1 MPALRR
7 WRVGLAV
14 LGLALVGCADTEG
27 GSEAVKHPTTT
38 RADEKA
44 QAERQALRTL
54 RAFCTGT
61 RLALPNEAPEKV
73 GRGDAVEAVSLLI
86 DHARRGIRRGDDED
100 NVAWREHLGWLSGQ
114 LERSECL
121 SDQVARVDRALRRM
135 PLPDVTPPED
145 YYDPRDE
152 YEYEPYP

>member
-14 LGLALVGCADTEG
+14 LGFALAGCADTEG
-27 GSEAVKHPTTT
+27 QSGAVKRAKST
-38 RADEKA
+38 RADEAA
-44 QAERQALRTL
+44 QAERRALRTL

-61 RLALPNEAPEKV
+61 RLALPNVAPEKV
-73 GRGDAVEAVSLLI
+73 RERDAVAAVSLLI
-86 DHARRGIRRGDDED
+86 DHARRGIRRGDAED
-100 NVAWREHLGWLSGQ
+100 NVAWREGLGWLAGR

-121 SDQVARVDRALRRM
+121 SDQVARVDRALRLL
-135 PLPDVTPPED
+135 PLPEVEPPED
-145 YYDPRDE
+145 YYDPG

>member
-14 LGLALVGCADTEG
+14 LGLALAGCADTEG
-27 GSEAVKHPTTT
+27 RPEAVKRPNST
-38 RADEKA
+38 RADEAA
-44 QAERQALRTL
+44 QAERRALRTL
-54 RAFCTGT
+54 RAFCTRT

-73 GRGDAVEAVSLLI
+73 RERDAVAAVSLLI
-86 DHARRGIRRGDDED
+86 DHARRGIRRGDAED
-100 NVAWREHLGWLSGQ
+100 NVAWREGLGWLAGR

-121 SDQVARVDRALRRM
+121 SDQVARVDRALRRL
-135 PLPDVTPPED
+135 PLPEVEPPED
-145 YYDPRDE
+145 YYDPG